1 MTADVEVRRARFQ
14 DAEPIA
20 RFVNRARADTEIIDR
35 MAVAERFSDV
45 GFLLA
50 EHDGQIV
57 GILGWQVENLVVRVT
72 DFLVAPAVDRVIA
85 GKALITAME
94 EEASL
99 LQAEVSIL
107 FLPPH
112 PSEELVE
119 FWGLFGYSRRP
130 ISDLNRNWR
139 EVAREWSS
147 RASEVM
153 IKQLREGLVMRPM

>member
-1 MTADVEVRRARFQ
+1 MTADVEVRRARLK

-20 RFVNRARADTEIIDR
+20 EFVNQARADKEIIDR
-35 MAVAERFSDV
+35 ITVAERFSDV

-50 EHDGQIV
+50 DHREQLV
-57 GILGWQVENLVVRVT
+57 GILGWQIENLVVRVT

-94 EEASL
+94 EEAGL

-107 FLPPH
+107 FLPPN
-112 PSEELVE
+112 PSDDLIE
-119 FWGLFGYSRRP
+119 FWELFGYSRRP
-130 ISDLNRNWR
+130 ISDLNQNWR
-139 EVAREWSS
+139 EVAREWSN

-153 IKQLREGLVMRPM
+153 IKQLREGLVLRPI